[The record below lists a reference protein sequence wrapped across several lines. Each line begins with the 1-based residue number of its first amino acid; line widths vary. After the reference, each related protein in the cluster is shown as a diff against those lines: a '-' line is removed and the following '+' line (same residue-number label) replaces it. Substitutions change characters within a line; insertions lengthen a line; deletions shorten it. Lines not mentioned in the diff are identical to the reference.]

1 MHFVGLF
8 FVFISNAYITESVLV
23 RLPLKVYVCVCGSGK
38 PADFGRLVPQ
48 EIASKSHPSNCAAQ
62 RRGMKRYAP
71 MSPLSLFFMGVRSS
85 VAGPRGSYVND
96 VSPALWYANEV
107 TNSLVTIFMAHLF
120 AAYMVNFP

>member
-1 MHFVGLF
+1 MFLMH
-8 FVFISNAYITESVLV
+8 ISQKKFQYVY
-23 RLPLKVYVCVCGSGK
+23 RLKCVCGSGNL
-38 PADFGRLVPQ
+38 ADFRRLVPQ
-48 EIASKSHPSNCAAQ
+48 QIASKSHPYDCAAQ

-71 MSPLSLFFMGVRSS
+71 MVSLSFFFMGIWSS